1 MNEDLL
7 YNTGNSTQ
15 YLWGKRKM
23 VDKEFPGGPVSETPH
38 SPMQAAWVLS
48 LVKELDPICCN

>member
-1 MNEDLL
+1 MRTYCITQETLL
-7 YNTGNSTQ
+7 NTYGE
-15 YLWGKRKM
+15 KEKM

>member
-1 MNEDLL
+1 MRTYCITQETLL
-7 YNTGNSTQ
+7 NT
-15 YLWGKRKM
+15 YREKEKM